1 MGFLANPPKLLLFV
15 NPIYDTK
22 QCVWLKFDASLGALE
37 VTYPYRQTIKL
48 NVSTK
53 RPILRHFLLTKN

>member
-37 VTYPYRQTIKL
+37 VTYPYRQTIKFKKK
-48 NVSTK
+48 S
-53 RPILRHFLLTKN
+53 